1 MTMARQPAR
10 PRGGDYRIAARPPE
24 HAARRSPARARRVRG
39 AVGVIAALAL
49 WASATQ
55 AGLVSPTDLPAIP
68 AVVEAYA
75 VSWPALLTSLG
86 TTLAALLLGLAMASV
101 AGVVLG
107 VLVGL
112 SRWADAATD
121 VLVRMMR
128 PLPSLALIPIA
139 ILLAGLGTEMTA
151 GLVSFAAFWPVFIN
165 TRYAVHGID
174 PRYLDTGRS
183 LGMGRGELVR
193 RVVLP
198 SVAPGAATGIRI
210 AAGVAIVVTISVEL
224 VAGTGGLGGFVLS
237 AEQGGATAQL
247 YAGLVVGGVIGW
259 LLNVALL
266 ALTRRLLPWQA
277 AAEQRGEG
285 A

>member
-1 MTMARQPAR
+1 MTMAGQPTR
-10 PRGGDYRIAARPPE
+10 PRNRNTGTVGAPPSARG
-24 HAARRSPARARRVRG
+24 RSPARARRVRG
-39 AVGVIAALAL
+39 AVGVLVALAG
-49 WASATQ
+49 WAAVTQ
-55 AGLVSPTDLPAIP
+55 AGLVSPTDLPTVP
-68 AVVEAYA
+68 AVAGALGE
-75 VSWPALLTSLG
+75 SWPALAASLG
-86 TTLAALLLGLAMASV
+86 TTLTALFVGLAVASV
-101 AGVVLG
+101 AGLVLG

-121 VLVRMMR
+121 LLVRMMR

-139 ILLAGLGTEMTA
+139 ILLAGLGLAMTA

-165 TRYAVHGID
+165 TRYAAHSID
-174 PRYLDTGRS
+174 PRYRDTARS
-183 LGMGRGELVR
+183 LGMGRWELVW

-198 SVAPGAATGIRI
+198 SVAPSVATGIRI

-247 YAGLVVGGVIGW
+247 YAGLVVGGVVGW

-277 AAEQRGEG
+277 AAEQRGERR
-285 A
+285 